1 MDAVFLSL
9 SINVALFDQFIPDLS
24 TLIGPMFVM
33 KMVFTFGI

>member
-9 SINVALFDQFIPDLS
+9 SINVALFDHIIPDLS
-24 TLIGPMFVM
+24 PLIVPMFVM